1 MFSVPTKNK
10 TALFAMFSLPRAPKS
25 SQNIGFYDVLATAKN
40 ASVAKTPLFA
50 TLWQHNMSEMLY
62 FTVFW
67 NTFSKTLVF
76 TVFCEN
82 TCTKHRKYQRIQR
95 LHFPWQQ
102 ATNSKNTAIYS
113 VSAQWF
119 FQENVLFG
127 PFLASETSQD
137 KEGGGTP
144 PPPFHILNFE
154 IFTKSK
160 TLQFLELKTRPEP
173 HFLTVFTMF
182 FARA

>member
-25 SQNIGFYDVLATAKN
+25 SQNIGFYDVLATAKI

-62 FTVFW
+62 FTVFLEHLFK
-67 NTFSKTLVF
+67 NTGIYSV
-76 TVFCEN
+76 CEN

-113 VSAQWF
+113 VSPQWF
-119 FQENVLFG
+119 FQKNMLFG

-137 KEGGGTP
+137 KEGGVP
-144 PPPFHILNFE
+144 PHPPS
-154 IFTKSK
+154 TS
-160 TLQFLELKTRPEP
+160 
-173 HFLTVFTMF
+173 
-182 FARA
+182 